1 MSIDNSELLMLLGGK
16 KSKSTIGKAGQ
27 KGFGV
32 GVYEGDPADL
42 TAMGLTPMEGCKT
55 PSSENYGSYIHT
67 NGSVMAFIPAFAIRI
82 GNANAPLYSKYGAD
96 TIEVGDVELGG
107 RDGWAIPR
115 GFYDGGNLHQGFFID
130 KYLNSKDVVKKQA
143 ISVKNGDPIFLSTS
157 YNTSSELPNCTGQ
170 ILDAITLSR
179 ARGEH
184 YALVSCYQWAVISL
198 VTQAHAQ
205 AAVSAES
212 CAWYDAA
219 GLTNYPKGNNANT
232 TSANKDVD
240 DKSISFTNAT
250 YSGYYSKTGSAVPLA
265 KTTHNGQLSGICDVN
280 GNKWQPVL
288 GWQNPTS
295 ERFKTAKL
303 SVKMHD
309 FTKDNRNDNS
319 LFDDYTVTGIANAS
333 WNYWKS
339 PALYA
344 TDDTKFPLCG
354 VIPKAPTTSNTDTE
368 GFGKDGFYPY
378 AASDRVLL
386 VAGHYSSGTSAGSW
400 FRYGYNYWS
409 NVSSDASFRAAAYP
423 P

>member
-1 MSIDNSELLMLLGGK
+1 MSVDNSELLMLLGGK
-16 KSKSTIGKAGQ
+16 KSKATIGKAGQ

-32 GVYEGDPADL
+32 GVYGGDPADL

-170 ILDAITLSR
+170 ILDAIELSR
-179 ARGEH
+179 TRGKH

-205 AAVSAES
+205 AATSEEA
-212 CAWYDAA
+212 CAWYDAS
-219 GLTNYPKGNNANT
+219 GQKNYPKGNNNSGNDIDDFRVNF
-232 TSANKDVD
+232 TSVGSAY
-240 DKSISFTNAT
+240 DKYVT
-250 YSGYYSKTGSAVPLA
+250 KTGSAVPLA
-265 KTTHNGQLSGICDVN
+265 KTTHNGQVSGICDVN
-280 GNKWQPVL
+280 GNMWQPVL
-288 GWQNPTS
+288 GWQSPVSQKINL
-295 ERFKTAKL
+295 AKL

-309 FTKDNRNDNS
+309 FTKENRNDNS
-319 LFDDYTVTGIANAS
+319 LFDEYTIIFGSNSS
-333 WNYWKS
+333 WNYWGS

-354 VIPKAPTTSNTDTE
+354 VIPKTPTTSNTGTE
-368 GFGKDGFYPY
+368 GFGKDGYWKY
-378 AASDRVLL
+378 SRQDSVLL
-386 VAGHYSSGTSAGSW
+386 VSGHYTQGTNAGSW
-400 FRYGYNYWS
+400 CRKGNYSWD
-409 NVSSDASFRAAAYP
+409 SDGDDVSFRAAAYP